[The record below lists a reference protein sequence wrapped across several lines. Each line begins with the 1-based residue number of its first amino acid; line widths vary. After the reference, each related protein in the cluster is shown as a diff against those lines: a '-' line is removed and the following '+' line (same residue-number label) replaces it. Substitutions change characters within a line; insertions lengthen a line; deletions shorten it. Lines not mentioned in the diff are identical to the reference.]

1 MIACIL
7 LLSLQFSE
15 IAMADIKIKGDI
27 SRNISQELWEK
38 DIANMKKLED
48 EDLARLAAIST
59 ILEGNR
65 LPLGITKGQDVA
77 ARRLEPAL
85 LQKIPN
91 QPNQF
96 GRISMDGVDPHL
108 AKTAILQ
115 EKVGKLKDNG
125 KPVTDRAVMTAFNGE
140 DQAKMKEKTGNDY
153 VGWLSSILI
162 DIAMN
167 PANTEARKMM
177 GSLLMPN
184 SRDRR

>member
-1 MIACIL
+1 
-7 LLSLQFSE
+7 
-15 IAMADIKIKGDI
+15 MADIKIKGNI
-27 SRNISQELWEK
+27 SRNINQEMWEK
-38 DIANMKKLED
+38 DIANMKKMED
-48 EDLARLAAIST
+48 EGLARLAAVST

-77 ARRLEPAL
+77 ARRIEPAL

-91 QPNQF
+91 KPDQF
-96 GRISMDGVDPHL
+96 GRVSMDGVDPHL
-108 AKTAILQ
+108 AKAAILQ
-115 EKVGKLKDNG
+115 EKIGKLKDTG
-125 KPVTDRAVMTAFNGE
+125 KEPTDRAVMTAFNGE
-140 DQAKMKEKTGNDY
+140 DQEKLKAKTGNDY

-167 PANTEARKMM
+167 PGNEQARKMM